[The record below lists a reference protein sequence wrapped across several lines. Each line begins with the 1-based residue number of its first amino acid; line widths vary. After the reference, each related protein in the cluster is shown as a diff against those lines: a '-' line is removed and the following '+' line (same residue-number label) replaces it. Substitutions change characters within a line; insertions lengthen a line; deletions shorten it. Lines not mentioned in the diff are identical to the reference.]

1 MESKSGQKKMGE
13 LTPVNIPIQM
23 LSLGD
28 TTGRI
33 TPIRFRFQTAE
44 ETIETIEVQKVISR
58 DEKNYVGIREKQFIC
73 SAKISDRER
82 IMEIRYNVGSQKWT
96 IFQFLA

>member
-1 MESKSGQKKMGE
+1 MESKNGQKKMGE
-13 LTPVNIPIQM
+13 STPVNIPIQM

-44 ETIETIEVQKVISR
+44 DTIETIEVQKVISR

-73 SAKISDRER
+73 SAKISDRVR

>member
-1 MESKSGQKKMGE
+1 MEDKNGQKKMGE
-13 LTPVNIPIQM
+13 PSPVNIPVQM

-33 TPIRFRFQTAE
+33 TSIRFRFQTAE
-44 ETIETIEVQKVISR
+44 DTIETIEVQKVISR
-58 DEKNYVGIREKQFIC
+58 DEKNYVGIREKRFIC
-73 SAKISDRER
+73 SAQVSGRER
-82 IMEIRYNVGSQKWT
+82 IMEIRYNVASQKWT

>member
-1 MESKSGQKKMGE
+1 MEDKTGQKKMGE
-13 LTPVNIPIQM
+13 SSPVNIPIQM
-23 LSLGD
+23 LSMGD

-44 ETIETIEVQKVISR
+44 DTIETIKIEKVISR

-73 SAKISDRER
+73 SAIISGLER
-82 IMEIRYNVGSQKWT
+82 GMEIRYNVARQKWT